1 MDTFSVEIANS
12 LTGAFQLATF
22 SSAVTPTVGGSVV
35 LDTFAVAI

>member
-1 MDTFSVEIANS
+1 MDTFSVAISN
-12 LTGAFQLATF
+12 LDTF